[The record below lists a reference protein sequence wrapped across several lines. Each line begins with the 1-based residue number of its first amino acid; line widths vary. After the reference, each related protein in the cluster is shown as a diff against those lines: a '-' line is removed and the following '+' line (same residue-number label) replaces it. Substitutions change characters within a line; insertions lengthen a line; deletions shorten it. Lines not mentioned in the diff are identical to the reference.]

1 MISSQDKS
9 SMEKLEGKTSEFN
22 ILKIK
27 NEKDINDL
35 NDRVEDL
42 QGEINRLKRCTDSQ
56 SKDLKRAMREKE
68 DLEKCLQAIQIQGVE
83 REKEREVEREVEAA
97 LLAKATAAATATT
110 TTSRVGKYRRNSD
123 MSSGVSKSYFC
134 PVCLFIR
141 LSVRLSVCLSLHPSV
156 CLSVSL
162 PLHPFVCLCVCLFI
176 RLSVC
181 LSVCLPLHPFGSLS
195 VCLSDCLAD

>member
-134 PVCLFIR
+134 PSASSSVCL
-141 LSVRLSVCLSLHPSV
+141 SVCLPLHPFVCPSVCLSLHPSV

-162 PLHPFVCLCVCLFI
+162 PLHPF
-176 RLSVC
+176 
-181 LSVCLPLHPFGSLS
+181 GSLS

>member
-1 MISSQDKS
+1 
-9 SMEKLEGKTSEFN
+9 MEKLEGKTSEFN

-162 PLHPFVCLCVCLFI
+162 PLHPF
-176 RLSVC
+176 
-181 LSVCLPLHPFGSLS
+181 GSLS

>member
-1 MISSQDKS
+1 
-9 SMEKLEGKTSEFN
+9 MEKLEGKTSEFN

-110 TTSRVGKYRRNSD
+110 TSRVGKYRRNSD

>member
-83 REKEREVEREVEAA
+83 REKERDRKSTR
-97 LLAKATAAATATT
+97 L
-110 TTSRVGKYRRNSD
+110 NS
-123 MSSGVSKSYFC
+123 S
-134 PVCLFIR
+134 
-141 LSVRLSVCLSLHPSV
+141 HPSI
-156 CLSVSL
+156 SRMPS
-162 PLHPFVCLCVCLFI
+162 
-176 RLSVC
+176 S
-181 LSVCLPLHPFGSLS
+181 
-195 VCLSDCLAD
+195 A